1 MKLKNLFPA
10 ALAVVALA
18 SCTTDEIES
27 TGAKQQ
33 PSFAQKGDL
42 RITSFDTED
51 VATRALANKLYQL
64 QTYEDGDKIY
74 VYDQDM
80 HATDIYAYD
89 VDENAFYFEE
99 QFPGDEK
106 QIAGEPSF
114 GVFAG
119 VVNKNPKG
127 YVLRTEE
134 GTPTCVDIKLPHVLK
149 YKEKVVD
156 GVAMYGFDIPAF
168 AAASYSTDPSD
179 PYIALDNYRYLTA
192 LLRVKLENAFGNVS
206 YIRVSNAGPDN
217 LYIVGQ
223 MGDSKALSGNL
234 TAKLYKG
241 DDRTNSKL
249 EVVDEDYLVYPEVYI
264 DLTNVPSNTSFIYI
278 PIIAGLDGDVD
289 HIKLEYTANRN
300 ISDVESEKDNNGA
313 DIAWH
318 TIPGMQFP
326 GTVFQANKRY
336 FGSYSYELAD
346 MNPKKV
352 SDLLAQYASTAND
365 IILNI
370 TKSFTIDAT
379 NPEVDNVIYLPD
391 FENDVNVII
400 NLADPLGTG
409 WANTNTDDLIITDD
423 PLDGNFSGTIT
434 INVGAGNTLANEAIE
449 VDLEE
454 GTAELVGTYNNTLTL
469 TSAGKVKIGDGTNA
483 TNGLTW
489 TAVGDD
495 IQAIEI
501 AKEATV
507 NSDIDASAATNLTAS
522 VVVNGTLTG
531 DITGGAATKTITV
544 GKTGALTGNI
554 TTGEAKTLADKVTV
568 TVAGQLD
575 GGITSGTDGYFTDV
589 NVSGKVLGGTILNT
603 AVKGTLNITSTFAT
617 PDESAMT
624 GVETAGD
631 VIVNL
636 GAEGEAISGMLTMIG
651 CNKTLTLKNGYVNS
665 IYSNVGAGEWEKPYI
680 NIVFDDAEGR
690 TAFKGL
696 ATGTKNEIVYNKSTW
711 SGLKITNASYKN
723 VATNYANAQ
732 APETKKSS
740 TFAVFS
746 AAQLATL
753 GNESDVTNVDIFN
766 DIDLNDK
773 NTWTG
778 ISKLTGEFDG
788 LSHKISNLNL
798 SEATARG
805 LINRNSG
812 TVVKNLVIENVKGE
826 KAATAAKQGSLGALI
841 GVQTGTVAVS
851 DVEITGIDLK
861 MTAETNE
868 KIGGVI
874 GAALS
879 GASATLTDVTVSGAI
894 DGYRALGGLIGQTS
908 IPVIAANCDAS
919 GITFAQT
926 FNSGKAMDIDYA
938 KIGGFIGTVS
948 ANVAVNITSGKAPE
962 SIAYGQPDKMYVS
975 DISSET
981 GDFFTYQA
989 KQNFI
994 GFSGNDNTAAASKI
1008 AASTI
1013 NGTNYCAEANFGS
1026 EALTHLHG
1034 TATYTFLYTWKAK

>member
-99 QFPGDEK
+99 QFAGDEK
-106 QIAGEPSF
+106 QIKGDPSF

-134 GTPTCVDIKLPHVLK
+134 GTPTCVDIKLPHVLE

-156 GVAMYGFDIPAF
+156 GEAMYGFDIPAF

-206 YIRVSNAGPDN
+206 FIRVSNGGPDGTYN
-217 LYIVGQ
+217 VGK
-223 MGDSKALSGNL
+223 MEDSKALSGNL

-264 DLTNVPSNTSFIYI
+264 DLTNVPSSTSFIYI
-278 PIIAGLDGDVD
+278 PIIAGLNGDID
-289 HIKLEYTANRN
+289 HIKLEYTDSRTIA
-300 ISDVESEKDNNGA
+300 DVEAEDEAGSITWKR
-313 DIAWH
+313 
-318 TIPGMQFP
+318 IPGMQFP
-326 GTVFQANKRY
+326 GKIFEANKRY
-336 FGSYSYELAD
+336 YGSYTYELAD

-365 IILNI
+365 ITLNI
-370 TKSFTIDAT
+370 TNSFTIDSSDP
-379 NPEVDNVIYLPD
+379 NVDNVIYLPE
-391 FENDVNVII
+391 FENNVNVTI
-400 NLADPLGTG
+400 NLADAFTTWTNGTPDKLVF
-409 WANTNTDDLIITDD
+409 TDVAGETFTGKVTL
-423 PLDGNFSGTIT
+423 
-434 INVGAGNTLANEAIE
+434 NVGTKTLANEEIE

-454 GTAELVGTYNNTLTL
+454 GTAELVGKYNNVLTL

-483 TNGLTW
+483 TSGLTW
-489 TAVGDD
+489 PAVGDD
-495 IQAIEI
+495 IKAIEI
-501 AKEATV
+501 AKAATSSSAI
-507 NSDIDASAATNLTAS
+507 NASAAANQTAS
-522 VVVNGTLTG
+522 VVVNGTMTG
-531 DITGGAATKTITV
+531 AITGGAATKTITV
-544 GKTGALTGNI
+544 GADGTLTGDI
-554 TTGEAKTLADKVTV
+554 TTGEAKTEADKVTV
-568 TVAGQLD
+568 TIAGTQ
-575 GGITSGTDGYFTDV
+575 TASTNSVKSGTYGYYTDV
-589 NVSGKVLGGTILNT
+589 KVSGKVTSGAMDLKS
-603 AVKGTLNITSTFAT
+603 AVMGTLDITSTFT
-617 PDESAMT
+617 
-624 GVETAGD
+624 TAEEVAIAADVTTNGN
-631 VIVNL
+631 VIVEL
-636 GAEGEAISGMLTMIG
+636 GSEGEAISGKLTMQG
-651 CNKTLTLKNGYVNS
+651 CNKTLTLKNGYVNE
-665 IYSNVGAGEWEKPYI
+665 INSNVSAGDWERPYI
-680 NIVFDDAEGR
+680 NINFDDAEGR
-690 TAFKGL
+690 VAFRKLTTAM
-696 ATGTKNEIVYNKSTW
+696 KNEIDYNESTW
-711 SGLKITNASYKN
+711 SGEKITNTTYANALTSY
-723 VATNYANAQ
+723 TNAQ
-732 APETKKSS
+732 APEEKKNSPV
-740 TFAVFS
+740 AVFS

-753 GNESDVTNVDIFN
+753 GTLADIDIFN
-766 DIDLNDK
+766 DIDLDDQD
-773 NTWTG
+773 TWTG
-778 ISKLTGEFDG
+778 ITQVTSSFDG
-788 LSHKISNLNL
+788 LGHKISNLNL

-874 GAALS
+874 GAATS
-879 GASATLTDVTVSGAI
+879 GASATLTDVKAAGSI
-894 DGYRALGGLIGQTS
+894 DGYRALGGLIGETS
-908 IPVIAANCDAS
+908 IPVTATNCDAS

-938 KIGGFIGTVS
+938 KIGGFIGTVR
-948 ANVAVNITSGKAPE
+948 ANVAVIITSGVAPA

-994 GFSGNDNTAAASKI
+994 GFSGNDNTASASKI

>member
-134 GTPTCVDIKLPHVLK
+134 GTPTCVDIKLPHVLE

-156 GVAMYGFDIPAF
+156 GEAMYGFDIPAF

-206 YIRVSNAGPDN
+206 FIRVSNGGPDGD
-217 LYIVGQ
+217 YIVGQ

-241 DDRTNSKL
+241 DNRTNSKL

-313 DIAWH
+313 AIEWKD
-318 TIPGMQFP
+318 IPGMQFP

-336 FGSYSYELAD
+336 FGSYSYDLKD
-346 MNPKKV
+346 MDPRKV
-352 SDLLAQYASTAND
+352 SELLAQYASTAND
-365 IILNI
+365 IVLNL
-370 TKSFTIDAT
+370 KGEFTIADDEAT
-379 NPEVDNVIYLPD
+379 TYEHGNTIYLPN

-400 NLADPLGTG
+400 NVEDVTT
-409 WANTNTDDLIITDD
+409 WTNSSVDDLEFVDADD
-423 PLDGNFSGTIT
+423 ANPFEGKVTLKNGATAKGTENLT
-434 INVGAGNTLANEAIE
+434 

-454 GTAELVGTYNNTLTL
+454 GTAVFAGTYNNAMNL
-469 TSAGKVKIGDGTNA
+469 TSAGLVKIGDGTTA
-483 TNGLTW
+483 TSGLSW

-501 AKEATV
+501 AGSAV
-507 NSDIDASAATNLTAS
+507 ASSDITLTNTDNKTAS
-522 VVVNGTLTG
+522 VIVNGGLTG
-531 DITGGAATKTITV
+531 DIAGGSATKTITV
-544 GKTGALTGNI
+544 GNTGAMTGDI
-554 TTGEAKTLADKVTV
+554 TTGEAKTEADKVTV
-568 TVAGQLD
+568 TVAGQLN

-589 NVSGKVLGGTILNT
+589 NVSGKVLGGTNLEK

-624 GVETAGD
+624 GVVTAGD

-636 GAEGEAISGMLTMIG
+636 GAEGEAISGMLTMKG

-665 IYSNVGAGEWEKPYI
+665 IYSNVSAGEWEKPYI
-680 NIVFDDAEGR
+680 NIVFDDAKGR

-711 SGLKITNASYKN
+711 SGKKITN
-723 VATNYANAQ
+723 TNYANVLTSYTNAQ
-732 APETKKSS
+732 APEEKKNS
-740 TFAVFS
+740 TAAVFS

-753 GNESDVTNVDIFN
+753 GTQAEIDIFN
-766 DIDLNDK
+766 DIDLDDQD
-773 NTWTG
+773 TWTG
-778 ISKLTGEFDG
+778 ITQVTSSFDG
-788 LSHKISNLNL
+788 LGHKISNLNL

-812 TVVKNLVIENVKGE
+812 TVVKDLVIENVKGE

-874 GAALS
+874 GAATS
-879 GASATLTDVTVSGAI
+879 GASATLTDVKAAGSI
-894 DGYRALGGLIGQTS
+894 DGYRALGGLIGETS
-908 IPVIAANCDAS
+908 IPVTATNCDAS

-938 KIGGFIGTVS
+938 KIGGFIGTVR
-948 ANVAVNITSGKAPE
+948 ANVAVTITSGVAPA

-1013 NGTNYCAEANFGS
+1013 NGTNYCADANFGS